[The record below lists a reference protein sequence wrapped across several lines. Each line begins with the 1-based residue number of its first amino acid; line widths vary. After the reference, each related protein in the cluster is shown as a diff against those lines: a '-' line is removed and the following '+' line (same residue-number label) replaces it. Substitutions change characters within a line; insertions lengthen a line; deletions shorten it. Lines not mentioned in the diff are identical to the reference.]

1 MFIYLQIEFEDRK
14 IKDFK
19 EFKESGIA
27 PFGQVPIL
35 EVDGKVIA
43 QTGAIA
49 RYCGKL
55 SGFYPKDDDF
65 AAAKIDEI
73 IDTATDITVHV
84 GKTMRME
91 NEKEKMEARSKL
103 AADTFPM
110 YFSALEKIMQI
121 NGSTGFYV
129 GNSMT
134 IADIAMWRLLGWF
147 KSGILDGIPKDIL
160 DEKYPLMLQNYND
173 IDANPEIRAWMESH
187 YPNYPKN

>member
-1 MFIYLQIEFEDRK
+1 
-14 IKDFK
+14 
-19 EFKESGIA
+19 
-27 PFGQVPIL
+27 
-35 EVDGKVIA
+35 
-43 QTGAIA
+43 
-49 RYCGKL
+49 
-55 SGFYPKDDDF
+55 
-65 AAAKIDEI
+65 
-73 IDTATDITVHV
+73 
-84 GKTMRME
+84 
-91 NEKEKMEARSKL
+91 
-103 AADTFPM
+103 M